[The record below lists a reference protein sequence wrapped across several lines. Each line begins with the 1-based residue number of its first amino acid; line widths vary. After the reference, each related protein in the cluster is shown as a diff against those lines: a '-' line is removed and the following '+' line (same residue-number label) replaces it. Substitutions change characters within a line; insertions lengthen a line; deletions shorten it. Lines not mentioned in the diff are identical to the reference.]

1 MLVGKRVGL
10 LAVEEAE
17 TLGPAAAK
25 GVAES
30 EALAGEAAPV
40 EEVAAKAEQ
49 PRVLRQEAVELALP
63 GVADRVSG
71 GDQGGALFPP
81 ARVRPTQGESE
92 RPLVGGGEAGRERTV
107 VALGDVAVDD
117 APQEL
122 VGDSAV
128 KSVRPVLA
136 DPRLSLGVGEHASEA
151 GLVAGVPERPEP
163 LAVAGAARV
172 VLVVREVDAVVGHAV
187 VAVDGV
193 DEGAACADRE
203 GERTLT
209 TQERGEGGKRREREP
224 AHR

>member
-1 MLVGKRVGL
+1 MLVGERVDL

-40 EEVAAKAEQ
+40 EEVAVKAEQ

-71 GDQGGALFPP
+71 GDQGGALIPP
-81 ARVRPTQGESE
+81 ARVCLAQGESE
-92 RPLVGGGEAGRERTV
+92 RSLVDGGEAGGERAV
-107 VALGDVAVDD
+107 VALGDVAVND

-122 VGDSAV
+122 VGDPAV
-128 KSVRPVLA
+128 KSVQPVPA
-136 DPRLSLGVGEHASEA
+136 NPRLTLGMGEHASEA

-209 TQERGEGGKRREREP
+209 TRERGGKRREREP

>member
-40 EEVAAKAEQ
+40 EEVAVKAEQ

-71 GDQGGALFPP
+71 GDQGGALIPP
-81 ARVRPTQGESE
+81 ARVRPSQGESE

-209 TQERGEGGKRREREP
+209 TREGGGKRREREP